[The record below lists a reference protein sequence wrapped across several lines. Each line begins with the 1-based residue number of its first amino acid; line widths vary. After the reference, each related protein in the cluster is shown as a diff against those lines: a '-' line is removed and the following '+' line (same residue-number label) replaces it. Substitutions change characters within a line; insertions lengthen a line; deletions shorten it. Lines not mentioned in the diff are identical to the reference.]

1 METLVQDNF
10 GIIEEI
16 QILSDVRLIGNR
28 DLNPLSFTDYLKV
41 RFELQGELRGQIFC
55 YLDLEDKE
63 LSVAEKN
70 YLLPLFLETMNI
82 LLGQQVSR
90 SYQSKNS
97 ELRISPPKIVS
108 SKSPFTTTEKRTP
121 IQKYSLELR
130 TISFEVAVEYI
141 LDRLN

>member
-1 METLVQDNF
+1 METLVQTNF

-16 QILSDVRLIGNR
+16 QILSDVRLVGCR
-28 DLNPLSFTDYLKV
+28 DLNPLSFNDYIKV
-41 RFELQGELRGQIFC
+41 RFDLSGDLKGQIFC

-63 LSVAEKN
+63 LTVAEKN

-90 SYQSKNS
+90 NYKTSGPD
-97 ELRISPPKIVS
+97 LRISPPQIVS
-108 SKSPFTTTEKRTP
+108 SKSPFSTAEKRHS

>member
-1 METLVQDNF
+1 METQIQDSF

-16 QILSDVRLIGNR
+16 QILSDVRLVGSR
-28 DLNPLSFTDYLKV
+28 DLNPMSFSDYIKV
-41 RFELQGELRGQIFC
+41 QFELKGETKGVVFC

-63 LSVAEKN
+63 LTVAEKN

-82 LLGQQVSR
+82 LLGQQISR
-90 SYQSKNS
+90 KFTSTGSD
-97 ELRISPPKIVS
+97 LRLSPPKIVS
-108 SKSPFTTTEKRTP
+108 SKMPFSTHDKRHP

-130 TISFEVAVEYI
+130 TISFEVAVEYN